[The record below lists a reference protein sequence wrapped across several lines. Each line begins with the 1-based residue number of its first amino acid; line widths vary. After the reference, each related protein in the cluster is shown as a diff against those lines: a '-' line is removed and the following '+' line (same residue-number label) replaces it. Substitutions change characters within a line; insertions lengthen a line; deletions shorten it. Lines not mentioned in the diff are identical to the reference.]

1 MKIQHIYIAGYKGDV
16 RFTQCCVAS
25 IRQWYPEIRISL
37 VKDESKGGYDTSDL
51 QRYWDVD
58 VFPTDNVLLG
68 YGMGK
73 LKPLLQPGHE
83 RLLVLDSDVVFIG
96 RVLDRLEQLEE
107 DFVVERSNYPRD
119 DINAWY
125 LNLHALSA
133 FAPEFHFPGY
143 VFNTGQIVATAGIL
157 TPQDFEPY
165 IAFRRPA
172 AVLRPDIFKAG
183 DQGVLNYVLL
193 NKMNKHEITLRREP
207 MMRWPGSMRRRDV
220 RISKLDHG
228 SGYPLILH
236 WSGPK
241 HVLFMRMPM
250 GYLLSYFED
259 AYYARIPGGRRKRR
273 AQQLH
278 NLSAVVRGQRPWYGY
293 A

>member
-51 QRYWDVD
+51 QRYWNVD

-119 DINAWY
+119 NINAWY
-125 LNLHALSA
+125 
-133 FAPEFHFPGY
+133 
-143 VFNTGQIVATAGIL
+143 
-157 TPQDFEPY
+157 
-165 IAFRRPA
+165 
-172 AVLRPDIFKAG
+172 
-183 DQGVLNYVLL
+183 
-193 NKMNKHEITLRREP
+193 
-207 MMRWPGSMRRRDV
+207 
-220 RISKLDHG
+220 
-228 SGYPLILH
+228 
-236 WSGPK
+236 
-241 HVLFMRMPM
+241 
-250 GYLLSYFED
+250 
-259 AYYARIPGGRRKRR
+259 
-273 AQQLH
+273 
-278 NLSAVVRGQRPWYGY
+278 
-293 A
+293 